1 LTQGREPRLPRT
13 LYDEA
18 NAGTG
23 KAVQTPEEN
32 AAKLK
37 IFEIV
42 RRNLETAAQDQARHY
57 NLRRRPWK
65 PKVREKVWMREHPLS
80 KAAEGFAAKLAP
92 KFGGPYKVVA
102 QKSPVIFELR
112 GSDGKATRTA
122 HVSGLKTAQ
131 GVGEHDSRDT
141 AAAVI
146 RTPR

>member
-1 LTQGREPRLPRT
+1 MLAVNTSVSDTSGYSAAFLTQGREPRLPRT

-37 IFEIV
+37 EIFEI
-42 RRNLETAAQDQARHY
+42 
-57 NLRRRPWK
+57 
-65 PKVREKVWMREHPLS
+65 VWMREHPLS

-112 GSDGKATRTA
+112 GGDGRATRTA
-122 HVSGLKTAQ
+122 HVSGLKPAQ
-131 GVGEHDSRDT
+131 GEGEIDSHDT
-141 AAAVI
+141 AAAVN
-146 RTPR
+146 RT